1 MEGGPVVTSSSEG
14 HEHAERHNNLG
25 HGPGQQALKWPCLS
39 RGVGQDDLK
48 VPTSLTQPMIL

>member
-1 MEGGPVVTSSSEG
+1 MEGGPVATSSSEG

-25 HGPGQQALKWPCLS
+25 HGPGQPALKWPLS
-39 RGVGQDDLK
+39 SGVGQDDLK